1 MKKLGFTLSE
11 VLIALVIIGVLAAIV
26 IPPMMNNTNEREF
39 RTAAK
44 KAISGLDRAIALEY
58 ALEGLTVQDYVSSE
72 ELVKYLFKKRMNNLE
87 PSSKRFTNP
96 DTCKD
101 ATPES
106 IFNTTDGMIYC
117 VTNFKS
123 DYSDALLKIIQ
134 TDDGDIVLK
143 ISNPGEMRIATQGG
157 KLHGEDLVSV
167 INSFKNII
175 EVLNKREENI

>member
-1 MKKLGFTLSE
+1 MK
-11 VLIALVIIGVLAAIV
+11 
-26 IPPMMNNTNEREF
+26 N
-39 RTAAK
+39 
-44 KAISGLDRAIALEY
+44 
-58 ALEGLTVQDYVSSE
+58 
-72 ELVKYLFKKRMNNLE
+72 
-87 PSSKRFTNP
+87 
-96 DTCKD
+96 
-101 ATPES
+101 AT
-106 IFNTTDGMIYC
+106 
-117 VTNFKS
+117 FKS